1 DELPPPALVAAR
13 LGGRVRRPRADLEI
27 LRARRPRRLPL
38 LFLRRRHLDPVK
50 FELIATDGAAR
61 AGRLTTANG
70 VVETPIFMPVGTHAA
85 VKALAPDD
93 LRAAGAQIVL
103 ANTYHLYLRPGHDL
117 IRELGGLHRFMGWDR
132 AILTDS
138 GGFQV
143 FSLSKLRKIT
153 DAGVEFR
160 SPVDGST
167 HFLSPEI
174 AVEVPQALGA
184 DIIHPLDE
192 CLAYPVSRADA
203 ERSLALTLRWAARSK
218 AAQVGARATSQAMF
232 GIVQGGA
239 EADLRRQA
247 ARATVELGF
256 DGYAIGGMA
265 GGGAEA
271 GRAEPTELVAS
282 LLPPGQPRYLMGVG
296 KPDDLVQSVARGVD
310 MFDCV
315 LPTRNARNGQA
326 FTADGPVTLKQA
338 RYIRDSAPL
347 DAACDCYTCRGF
359 SRAYLRHLFMA
370 GGLLAYRL
378 LTLHNVTFFLRLAR
392 EMRAAIVAG
401 AFGRFQAQFVARY
414 PVAVTPE
421 EPGDTPRL
429 SAAD

>member
-1 DELPPPALVAAR
+1 
-13 LGGRVRRPRADLEI
+13 
-27 LRARRPRRLPL
+27 
-38 LFLRRRHLDPVK
+38 VK
-50 FELIATDGAAR
+50 FELSATDGAAR

-70 VVETPIFMPVGTHAA
+70 VVETPVFMPVGTHAA

-103 ANTYHLYLRPGHDL
+103 ANTYHLFLRPGHDVV
-117 IRELGGLHRFMGWDR
+117 RELGGLHRFMGWDR

-143 FSLSKLRKIT
+143 FSLAKLRKIT

-167 HFLSPEI
+167 HFLSPEV
-174 AVEVPQALGA
+174 AVEVQQALGA

-192 CLAYPVSRADA
+192 CLAYPASRADT
-203 ERSLALTLRWAARSK
+203 ERSLELTLRWAARSR
-218 AAQVGARATSQAMF
+218 AAHAGAGVGSQAMF

-239 EADLRRQA
+239 EADLRRRA
-247 ARATVELGF
+247 AAATVELGF
-256 DGYAIGGMA
+256 EGYAIGGMA
-265 GGGAEA
+265 VG
-271 GRAEPTELVAS
+271 EPKPAMYDLTELVAS
-282 LLPPGQPRYLMGVG
+282 LLPAGQPRYLMGVG
-296 KPDDLVQSVARGVD
+296 KPEDLVRSVARGVD

-338 RYIRDSAPL
+338 RYLRDGAPL
-347 DAACDCYTCRGF
+347 DPECECYACRGF

-370 GGLLAYRL
+370 GELLAYRL
-378 LTLHNVTFFLRLAR
+378 LTLHNVTFFLRLVR
-392 EMRAAIVAG
+392 EMRAAVVAG
-401 AFGRFQAQFVARY
+401 GFGPFQSRFFARY
-414 PVAVTPE
+414 GVSAGAE
-421 EPGDTPRL
+421 EPGDATRL

>member
-1 DELPPPALVAAR
+1 
-13 LGGRVRRPRADLEI
+13 
-27 LRARRPRRLPL
+27 
-38 LFLRRRHLDPVK
+38 VK
-50 FELIATDGAAR
+50 FELLATDGAAR
-61 AGRLTTANG
+61 AGRLTTAHG

-103 ANTYHLYLRPGHDL
+103 ANTYHLFLRPGHDL
-117 IRELGGLHRFMGWDR
+117 VRELGGLHRFMGWDR
-132 AILTDS
+132 PILTDS

-153 DAGVEFR
+153 EAGVEFR

-174 AVEVPQALGA
+174 AVEVQQALGA
-184 DIIHPLDE
+184 DIIHALDE
-192 CLAYPVSRADA
+192 CMAYPVTRLDA
-203 ERSLALTLRWAARSK
+203 ERSLELTLRWAARSK
-218 AAQVGARATSQAMF
+218 AAHTGPAAASQALF

-239 EADLRRQA
+239 DAELRTRA

-265 GGGAEA
+265 VG
-271 GRAEPTELVAS
+271 EPKPAMYDLTELVAS
-282 LLPPGQPRYLMGVG
+282 LLPAEQPRYLMGVG
-296 KPDDLVQSVARGVD
+296 KPEDLVESVARGVD

-326 FTADGPVTLKQA
+326 FTTDGPVTLKQA
-338 RYIRDSAPL
+338 RYARDGAPL
-347 DAACDCYTCRGF
+347 DADCECYACRGF

-370 GGLLAYRL
+370 GELLSHRL
-378 LTLHNVTFFLRLAR
+378 LTLHNLTFFLRLVR
-392 EMRAAIVAG
+392 EMRAAIVAR
-401 AFGRFQAQFVARY
+401 AFRPFQARFLARY
-414 PVAVTPE
+414 AVSAPPAEPE
-421 EPGDTPRL
+421 SLTSE
-429 SAAD
+429 

>member
-1 DELPPPALVAAR
+1 M
-13 LGGRVRRPRADLEI
+13 
-27 LRARRPRRLPL
+27 
-38 LFLRRRHLDPVK
+38 K
-50 FELIATDGAAR
+50 FELVATDGAAR
-61 AGRLTTANG
+61 AGRLTAANG

-85 VKALAPDD
+85 VKALGPDD

-103 ANTYHLYLRPGHDL
+103 ANTYHLFLRPGHDVV
-117 IRELGGLHRFMGWDR
+117 REMGGLHRFMGWDR

-174 AVEVPQALGA
+174 AVEVQQALGA

-192 CLAYPVSRADA
+192 CLAYPASRLDA
-203 ERSLALTLRWAARSK
+203 ERSLELTLRWAARSR
-218 AAQVGARATSQAMF
+218 AARGGAAAGSQAMF

-239 EADLRRQA
+239 ERDLRRRA

-265 GGGAEA
+265 VG
-271 GRAEPTELVAS
+271 EPKPAMYDLTELVAS
-282 LLPPGQPRYLMGVG
+282 LLPEGQPRYLMGVG
-296 KPDDLVQSVARGVD
+296 KPEDLVRSVARGVD

-338 RYIRDSAPL
+338 RYVRDGAPL
-347 DAACDCYTCRGF
+347 DLDCECYACRGF

-370 GGLLAYRL
+370 GELLAYRL

-401 AFGRFQAQFVARY
+401 GFAPFQARFFSRY
-414 PVAVTPE
+414 PVSASAE
-421 EPGDTPRL
+421 EPGSD
-429 SAAD
+429 